1 VHVSNFR
8 RVKRVPFLVEA
19 FADALREVDAR
30 LVLVGD
36 GPEQDEARRIARSRG
51 VCSHVT
57 FLGMR
62 DALPEL
68 LAPADL
74 FCLASAEES
83 FGLSALE
90 AMACGT
96 PVLATRVGGVA
107 EVVEDGVSG
116 RLVASGDRPAYTRA
130 LVELLRD
137 REGTRALGRAA
148 RTAAAERFER
158 RAVVERYVD
167 LYRAELARRD
177 GAGGC

>member
-19 FADALREVDAR
+19 FADALADVDAR

-36 GPEQDEARRIARSRG
+36 GPDHAEARQIARRRD
-51 VCSHVT
+51 VCERVT

-90 AMACGT
+90 AMAAGT
-96 PVLATRVGGVA
+96 PVLATRVGGVS
-107 EVVEDGVSG
+107 EVVDDGRTGV
-116 RLVASGDRPAYTRA
+116 LVEAGDRAAYTRA
-130 LVELLRD
+130 LVALLSDSARSA
-137 REGTRALGRAA
+137 ALGRAA
-148 RTAAAERFER
+148 REAAVERFER
-158 RAVVERYVD
+158 RAVVARYVD
-167 LYRAELARRD
+167 LYRRVLRRNGLPGD
-177 GAGGC
+177 C